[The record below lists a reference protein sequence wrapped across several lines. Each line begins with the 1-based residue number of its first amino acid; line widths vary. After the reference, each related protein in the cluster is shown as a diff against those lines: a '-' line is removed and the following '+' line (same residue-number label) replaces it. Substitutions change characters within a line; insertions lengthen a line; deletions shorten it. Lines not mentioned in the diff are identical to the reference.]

1 MPACQEPLFADPA
14 LLTGYS
20 HRTTGC
26 NCNMSMHRS
35 RGNPYYVRRL
45 RRKTPSGND
54 VWQLDEIVI
63 TIVGPKHW
71 LWRDGNQDG
80 YVLDEIVHD
89 RRTT

>member
-1 MPACQEPLFADPA
+1 MPAYQETLFADPA

-26 NCNMSMHRS
+26 NCNMGMHRS
-35 RGNPYYVRRL
+35 RGNPYYMRL

-54 VWQLDEIVI
+54 LWQLDEIVI
-63 TIVGPKHW
+63 TIVGRKHW
-71 LWRDGNQDG
+71 PWRGGDQDG
-80 YVLDEIVHD
+80 YVLDEIVHN